1 MSAEEQP
8 ATGGQPRASDTAA
21 PRASGGR
28 DRSAP
33 ALPFGG
39 RFLLAP
45 SIDLLQGRVVR
56 LQRGDPARATVYERE
71 PVAAA
76 LRWAEQGADL
86 LHIVD
91 LDGAFAGRMAQY
103 AAVAEVVVAASRA
116 GVACEVGGGIRDETA
131 VTLAFATGAQRVVL
145 GTALLADRSLA
156 ERLVLRH
163 GSARLVAALDV
174 RDGTA
179 IGEGWG
185 PSARGPA
192 LQTAVADLVAA
203 GVATLEVTAITRDG
217 TLAGPDFAL
226 LERVRH
232 LAPDA
237 SLIASGGIRNA
248 ADIRAL
254 RDLGC
259 DGAILGR
266 AMYEGAFT
274 LEDARAALRE
284 AV

>member
-1 MSAEEQP
+1 MSAEKRP
-8 ATGGQPRASDTAA
+8 ATIGQPRASDSAA
-21 PRASGGR
+21 RRASR
-28 DRSAP
+28 RRERSAP
-33 ALPFGG
+33 AHPVAG

-56 LQRGDPARATVYERE
+56 LEHGDPARATVYERD

-91 LDGAFAGRMAQY
+91 LDGAFAGRMAQH
-103 AAVAEVVVAASRA
+103 AAVTELVAAASKA

-131 VTLAFATGAQRVVL
+131 MTLALATGAQRVVL
-145 GTALLADRSLA
+145 GTALLADPSLA
-156 ERLVLRH
+156 AQLVLRH

-174 RDGTA
+174 RDGMA

-185 PSARGPA
+185 PRARGLA
-192 LQTAVADLVAA
+192 LQATIAGLLAA
-203 GVATLEVTAITRDG
+203 GVVILEVTAIARDG
-217 TLAGPDFAL
+217 TLNGPDFAL
-226 LERVRH
+226 LAQVRH
-232 LAPDA
+232 LAPGA

-248 ADIRAL
+248 ADLRAL

-266 AMYEGAFT
+266 ALYEGT
-274 LEDARAALRE
+274 LTLQDARAALRE
-284 AV
+284 AD